1 MTKKISPTDNL
12 CPGQHL
18 IMGNDARMLH
28 LREGTAI
35 EYVLVLVPDTY
46 PYLNLCL
53 YTYISFSKTRLHPVR
68 CTVYLECQICN
79 LNFVIIKISI
89 KKRIQ
94 NIIILKLKVA
104 NTNRTT
110 KDI

>member
-1 MTKKISPTDNL
+1 MMENMSPD
-12 CPGQHL
+12 
-18 IMGNDARMLH
+18 
-28 LREGTAI
+28 I
-35 EYVLVLVPDTY
+35 E
-46 PYLNLCL
+46 CL
-53 YTYISFSKTRLHPVR
+53 DSAKQFGLFPRFIKTRLHPVR